1 MSASPAPE
9 LEDSRL
15 SLEQAQGTANEIVEV
30 EPALGFDLGLVR
42 DEGASDRAGIRI
54 RGDLGCRHPQI
65 EFQPR
70 ERRIEA
76 APCHGPGLREHPSE
90 DGQAIDER
98 LDRDPGVAE
107 DLTP

>member
-9 LEDSRL
+9 LEDSGL
-15 SLEQAQGTANEIVEV
+15 SLEQGQAPTDQIVEV
-30 EPALGFDLGLVR
+30 EPALGSDLGLVG
-42 DEGASDRAGIRI
+42 DEGASDWACIRI
-54 RGDLGCRHPQI
+54 RGDLGCRHSQI

-76 APCHGPGLREHPSE
+76 APCHGPGLREDPSE